1 MQYIR
6 LMRPG
11 DWVKNLFILLPALF
25 WLASPLREASNVTF
39 AAVIARTAITFG
51 GFCLLASAVYCVNDA
66 LDAEKDRTHPVKR
79 NRPVASGAVSPFAA
93 LVLGGALC
101 ALAILISLTLH
112 KGVTLVF
119 ILYLFLQV
127 VYNFGAKYVVLVD
140 VIVLSLGFVLRAA
153 AGAYGIDIKL
163 SVWLLLCVFFLCL
176 YLGFIKR
183 LCDYS
188 SAHREEGTKWRSPAG
203 YDDPLE
209 ISWLLG
215 VSAVLSVMMYL
226 TYTLSV
232 HAYSVFGVRAAGLA
246 ALSPLVIIVIHRFYR
261 RANLGLSDSPLR
273 AILDDRVVQIGTVL
287 YIGGV
292 IAVLYV
298 PMVDRALQALLVSP
312 ME

>member
-1 MQYIR
+1 M
-6 LMRPG
+6 
-11 DWVKNLFILLPALF
+11 
-25 WLASPLREASNVTF
+25 
-39 AAVIARTAITFG
+39 
-51 GFCLLASAVYCVNDA
+51 
-66 LDAEKDRTHPVKR
+66 
-79 NRPVASGAVSPFAA
+79 
-93 LVLGGALC
+93 
-101 ALAILISLTLH
+101 
-112 KGVTLVF
+112 TLVF